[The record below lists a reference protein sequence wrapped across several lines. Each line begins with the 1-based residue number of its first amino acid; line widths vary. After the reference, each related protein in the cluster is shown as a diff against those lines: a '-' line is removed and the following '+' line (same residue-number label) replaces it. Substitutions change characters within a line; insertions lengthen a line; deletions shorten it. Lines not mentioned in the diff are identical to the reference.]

1 MRRSGDL
8 RGCTLVMASMRS
20 NDCKSTKEIHAYNA
34 TYNDHEF
41 PQCPPIT
48 QKRGSH
54 SAVVFAFGIGESLSR
69 ARARTHTPTCTRTH
83 KRVSN
88 VCVRACLFTP
98 VCVCACVRVLRAG
111 ARVYML
117 ILQSNVSLFDAY

>member
-8 RGCTLVMASMRS
+8 RGCTLVMASMQT
-20 NDCKSTKEIHAYNA
+20 NDCKSTKENHAYNA

-69 ARARTHTPTCTRTH
+69 ARARARVHTHPHAHAPT
-83 KRVSN
+83 N
-88 VCVRACLFTP
+88 VCQMCVRVCVFTP
-98 VCVCACVRVLRAG
+98 VCVCVHACVARRRAC
-111 ARVYML
+111 VYAHL
-117 ILQSNVSLFDAY
+117 AKHCIAF

>member
-8 RGCTLVMASMRS
+8 RGCTLVMASMQT
-20 NDCKSTKEIHAYNA
+20 NDCKSTKENHAYNA

-69 ARARTHTPTCTRTH
+69 ARAHPHTHMHTHAQTCV
-83 KRVSN
+83 KRVCARVCVYTCVC
-88 VCVRACLFTP
+88 VCVRACAARRR
-98 VCVCACVRVLRAG
+98 ACIYAHLAKQCI
-111 ARVYML
+111 A
-117 ILQSNVSLFDAY
+117 F